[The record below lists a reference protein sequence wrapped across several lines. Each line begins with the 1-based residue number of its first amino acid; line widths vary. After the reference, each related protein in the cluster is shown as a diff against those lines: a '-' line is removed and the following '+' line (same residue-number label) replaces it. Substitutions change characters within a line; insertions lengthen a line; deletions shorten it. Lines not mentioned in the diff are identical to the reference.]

1 MTDAPVKI
9 SLGQQIE
16 AMDMACTRQ
25 RAMANGSTV
34 RPLMPKRDEEYQL
47 VRLQAALKTLRWLG
61 QHEEQLVAWLAL
73 PKETRAELLA
83 LGQARKEQA

>member
-1 MTDAPVKI
+1 MTHAAPKI

-25 RAMANGSTV
+25 RAMANGNTV

-47 VRLQAALKTLRWLG
+47 VRLQAALKTLRWLHLH
-61 QHEEQLVAWLAL
+61 QETLAAL
-73 PKETRAELLA
+73 LYGKTREELLELA
-83 LGQARKEQA
+83 RARKEQA